1 MFNPI
6 KWLLEKN
13 EPNTKESTM
22 PDMIEAASPET
33 TAAVPVTTEVLA
45 GGQSTPSTSVK
56 DLTAAL
62 AFIDDGIKHLGD
74 VAKSDLIALAQKY
87 L

>member
-22 PDMIEAASPET
+22 SEEV
-33 TAAVPVTTEVLA
+33 AAVAPASTEVVA
-45 GGQSTPSTSVK
+45 GTQVAASTSVK

-62 AFIDDGIKHLGD
+62 AFIDDGVKHLGEG
-74 VAKSDLIALAQKY
+74 AKADLISLAQKY

>member
-13 EPNTKESTM
+13 QPNTKENTM
-22 PDMIEAASPET
+22 PEEV
-33 TAAVPVTTEVLA
+33 AAVAPAATEVVA
-45 GGQSTPSTSVK
+45 GTQASPSTSVK

-62 AFIDDGIKHLGD
+62 AFIDDGVKHLGEG
-74 VAKSDLIALAQKY
+74 AKADLIALAQKY